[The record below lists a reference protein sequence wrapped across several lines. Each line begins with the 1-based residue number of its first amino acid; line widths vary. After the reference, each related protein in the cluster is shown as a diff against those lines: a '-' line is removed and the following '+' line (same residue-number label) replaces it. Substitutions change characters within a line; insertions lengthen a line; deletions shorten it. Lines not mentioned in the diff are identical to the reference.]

1 MTEHTLEA
9 HHIVSMRP
17 DLANEIARIVSAK
30 NRNDIPKTRM
40 SMTKAQR
47 DLYEF
52 IRSYSRANGGVA
64 PSYDE
69 MAQHLGL
76 ASKSG
81 IYRLITALEERGLI
95 RRLPHRARAIVVVD
109 QHPEYSE
116 FNRLMGREE

>member
-40 SMTKAQR
+40 SMTARQR
-47 DLYEF
+47 EIYDF
-52 IRSYSRANGGVA
+52 IRSFSKENGGVA
-64 PSYDE
+64 PSFDE
-69 MAQHLGL
+69 MAAYAGL

-81 IYRLITALEERGLI
+81 VYRVIAALEERGLI
-95 RRLPHRARAIVVVD
+95 HRLPHRARAIVVVD